1 MERQHP
7 RTGSK
12 AVRNLVFASRLWMNA
27 DQSKTITELQAKR
40 DDEAV
45 VEQLTTYY
53 RYFGVVLENPD
64 FML

>member
-1 MERQHP
+1 MERQQP

-12 AVRNLVFASRLWMNA
+12 AVRNLVFASRLWMNT
-27 DQSKTITELQAKR
+27 DQSKTITELQAKG

-53 RYFGVVLENPD
+53 RYSGVVLENPV